1 MQEYW
6 IGTAVL
12 GFDGTELEV
21 FGTGDVSRYH
31 IYHIQCL
38 KLSQSRS
45 GRRHFTVIAAGPAA
59 MLELETPQHLAAA
72 EALITAVNQARAAR
86 NWAPVPTTLIRK
98 DKIDTRRDTTLRGA
112 GERGL
117 PSSDRAVPRA
127 LLMGYVPSK
136 LVAGFRLAPIGLYCF
151 AQRCPPLGRL
161 SVQ

>member
-12 GFDGTELEV
+12 GFDGTVLEV

-86 NWAPVPTTLIRK
+86 NWAPVPTT
-98 DKIDTRRDTTLRGA
+98 
-112 GERGL
+112 
-117 PSSDRAVPRA
+117 
-127 LLMGYVPSK
+127 
-136 LVAGFRLAPIGLYCF
+136 
-151 AQRCPPLGRL
+151 
-161 SVQ
+161 